1 MTKVIYRVVYPF
13 NIAKEIKEGHLV
25 RVCDKLLEKVY
36 KVEEML
42 VSEFIEITE
51 TEDFSRYECWVVE
64 EQIVNEEGKCYVN
77 D

>member
-13 NIAKEIKEGHLV
+13 NIAKEVKEGHLV

-36 KVEEML
+36 KVEEMTAP
-42 VSEFIEITE
+42 EFIELSE

-64 EQIVNEEGKCYVN
+64 KSIEEEIKN
-77 D
+77 N

>member
-13 NIAKEIKEGHLV
+13 NIAKEVKEGHLV

-36 KVEEML
+36 KVEEMTAP
-42 VSEFIEITE
+42 EFIEFSE

-64 EQIVNEEGKCYVN
+64 KSIEEEIKN
-77 D
+77 N